1 MKLKQKG
8 RSARK
13 QQGFT
18 LVEMSVVLVLA
29 GLLVAAVTA
38 GQELVNT
45 AKAKKAVNDIVALE
59 SQLQLYAQAKGRFPG
74 DCDADGVIDYA
85 ADLTPRSDE
94 TNNGRAALY
103 AYTTDRPTI
112 PAEGAIADDQT
123 HGCALDGGAG
133 TGAEPSDVVTSST
146 NANVWLNDMK
156 LAGFAS
162 DSAPNRKLA
171 KMVNED
177 FLFVG
182 NIVDAR
188 AESALDASYNAI
200 VMHNVPQWMAIRM
213 AQAINGQDSL
223 ANRSRLRSL
232 TRTDT
237 GGDGTYEETWQVVG
251 TDTEAMRDAM
261 VTVAYFFDLVP
272 ESQAT
277 PTTVTTPPTP

>member
-1 MKLKQKG
+1 
-8 RSARK
+8 
-13 QQGFT
+13 
-18 LVEMSVVLVLA
+18 VLA

-85 ADLTPRSDE
+85 ADATSRLDE
-94 TNNGRAALY
+94 DNSLRAAAY
-103 AYTTDRPTI
+103 AYTSDRPTI
-112 PAEGAIADDQT
+112 PAEGAVADGQT
-123 HGCALDGGAG
+123 EGCALDGGAVAG
-133 TGAEPSDVVTSST
+133 TTLSTVETSTT

-182 NIVDAR
+182 NIVDAG
-188 AESALDASYNAI
+188 AESADKASYNAI

-232 TRTDT
+232 ERTDT
-237 GGDGTYEETWQVVG
+237 AGDGTYEETWQVIG
-251 TDTEAMRDAM
+251 TDTKAMRDAM

-272 ESQAT
+272 ESQAIPTAPVT
-277 PTTVTTPPTP
+277 PPTTPP